1 MSRSRWTLIALAAG
15 PALLAALVGLT
26 HPTDLNPDTATYWK
40 NMHVGLIFIFPLM
53 GLAPWLI
60 ARRVDRRLGWL
71 GAVAGFG
78 FATLYTA
85 LDILAGVAGGAL
97 VEGGQAEA
105 TGPVFAIAR
114 TLARIG
120 VYSLVVGALVA
131 GAAAI
136 WWAAQNERRRLPAAA
151 VGLILAAAGTWLIY
165 DGHIYVPL
173 GTVALLLTAAGFGLM
188 ALVVSHAEPHIKP
201 PTGTHTETQSVSRP
215 MSPGAASS
223 TTTTSHRRTGRSSP
237 QACPP
242 RTQGDGCPASVP
254 LPPRKSRRDT
264 QRNVLMS
271 ITNRYRT
278 SLAMTRA

>member
-1 MSRSRWTLIALAAG
+1 MTWRRRSCARVRPAGLGSIGIMSRSRWTLIALAAG

-188 ALVVSHAEPHIKP
+188 ALIVSHAEPHTKP
-201 PTGTHTETQSVSRP
+201 PEGTHTDTQSVSHP

-223 TTTTSHRRTGRSSP
+223 TT
-237 QACPP
+237 
-242 RTQGDGCPASVP
+242 
-254 LPPRKSRRDT
+254 
-264 QRNVLMS
+264 
-271 ITNRYRT
+271 IT
-278 SLAMTRA
+278 